1 LIFYKDSENINKPVT
16 VQAMHGLVFNR
27 QKIACTL
34 LAIGLILTFFWLASD
49 TSEYKN
55 PKISAIHSSQKPT
68 RLLVYSLEKQWIL
81 KNCLQIKFY
90 DMSLEFLPEY
100 IEKLENSQ
108 IRDCKYNKNTSDK
121 NLNN

>member
-1 LIFYKDSENINKPVT
+1 MIFYKDSENINKPVT

>member
-1 LIFYKDSENINKPVT
+1 
-16 VQAMHGLVFNR
+16 MHGLVFNR